1 MGTSVSPS
9 QRHTHGGDQNSSPGR
24 VCVTL
29 EDGDRFV
36 ITTRGHEM
44 LVDQP
49 VAEGGQDSAATPTEL
64 FIASMASCIAFHAGR
79 YLRRHEL
86 DAAGLAVWAEFAMAV
101 DRPARV
107 GSVSVGIKVPAG
119 LPDARRQAL
128 LAVASHCTVHNTLRQ
143 PPAVKIELS

>member
-9 QRHTHGGDQNSSPGR
+9 QRHAHGRDQDSAPGR

-36 ITTRGHEM
+36 IMTRGHEM

-64 FIASMASCIAFHAGR
+64 FIASMASCIAFYAGR

-86 DAAGLAVWAEFAMAV
+86 DAAGLAGWAGFALAAGT
-101 DRPARV
+101 PARG
-107 GSVSVGIKVPAG
+107 GS
-119 LPDARRQAL
+119 
-128 LAVASHCTVHNTLRQ
+128 
-143 PPAVKIELS
+143 LSLGV

>member
-49 VAEGGQDSAATPTEL
+49 VAEGGQNSAATPTEL
-64 FIASMASCIAFHAGR
+64 FIASMASCIAFYAGR

-86 DAAGLAVWAEFAMAV
+86 DAAGVSVLAEVAMSG
-101 DRPARV
+101 DKPAPV
-107 GSVSVGIKVPAG
+107 GSGRA
-119 LPDARRQAL
+119 
-128 LAVASHCTVHNTLRQ
+128 AV
-143 PPAVKIELS
+143 